1 MGILTDKTCSWFWD
15 GLNRHVR
22 RTEAIPTTLN
32 QLRAKIIY
40 EWNNL
45 PQNYVQH
52 YVTSMRHPCLAV
64 VNSAGNIPATK
75 FTWTW
80 TPLQDLT

>member
-1 MGILTDKTCSWFWD
+1 MGILTDKTCSRFWD
-15 GLNRHVR
+15 ELNRRVR
-22 RTEAIPTTLN
+22 RTWAILTTLN
-32 QLRAKIIY
+32 QLRASILH

-52 YVTSMRHPCLAV
+52 YVTSMRCGCLAV
-64 VNSAGNIPATK
+64 VNSGGGIPATK
-75 FTWTW
+75 FTL